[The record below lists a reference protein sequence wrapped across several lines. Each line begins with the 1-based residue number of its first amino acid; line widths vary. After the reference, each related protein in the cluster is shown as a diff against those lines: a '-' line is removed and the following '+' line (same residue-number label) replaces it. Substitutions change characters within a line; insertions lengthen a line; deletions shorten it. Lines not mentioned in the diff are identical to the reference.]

1 MDEWIYYEPDTK
13 EIVSINTFD
22 DGNEKYKYYTNRW
35 HVFGKWRGK
44 VALVNAENQ
53 TIKIHSISDWKT
65 IAIASSP

>member
-1 MDEWIYYEPDTK
+1 MDDWIYYEPDTSK
-13 EIVSINTFD
+13 IYTIGTFD

-53 TIKIHSISDWKT
+53 TIKISSISDWKT
-65 IAIASSP
+65 IAIASYP